1 MREVLPC
8 SVIPMLLG
16 NNRCSRRLA
25 RRLFWRL
32 NLRSVIFD
40 TFSSG
45 ELDLMISAAFS
56 PIPMTSNDEFI
67 LLGLEKFAAEN
78 DDMTCLLVPCSDWF
92 VEFTDR
98 YRQRLDERFIIR
110 LPAEVERATR
120 VGSKMPYARKGIS

>member
-1 MREVLPC
+1 MRDVLPC
-8 SVIPMLLG
+8 SVIPMLMG

-45 ELDLMISAAFS
+45 GLDLMVSAAFS
-56 PIPMTSNDEFI
+56 PLPITSNDEFI

-78 DDMTCLLVPCSDWF
+78 DDMTCLLVPCSD
-92 VEFTDR
+92 EFGELVAR
-98 YRQRLDERFIIR
+98 NRHRLDERFIIR
-110 LPAEVERATR
+110 LPDEVSRATA